1 MKQCAQEC
9 FVTKT
14 NCRNLECRLY
24 IDYTEDFNCTSIAI
38 QKHGPMTL
46 EEIGRRHN
54 ISTVRAKQLV
64 DAALVKLKKLFKRE
78 NTI

>member
-1 MKQCAQEC
+1 MKNCAKEC
-9 FVTKT
+9 FIM
-14 NCRNLECRLY
+14 RNPCENRECRLHIEY
-24 IDYTEDFNCTSIAI
+24 GEDFNCTSIAI

-46 EEIGRRHN
+46 EEIGRRHG

-64 DAALVKLKKLFKRE
+64 DAALLKLKKTLAKQ

>member
-1 MKQCAQEC
+1 MKECAAEC
-9 FVTKT
+9 YRQRRPCEET
-14 NCRNLECRLY
+14 ECRLH
-24 IDYTEDFNCTSIAI
+24 IDWTEDFNCSSIAI

-46 EEIGRRHN
+46 EEIGRRHH

-64 DAALVKLKKLFKRE
+64 DAALEQIKKTFKRE

>member
-1 MKQCAQEC
+1 MKQCA
-9 FVTKT
+9 K
-14 NCRNLECRLY
+14 ECRLY
-24 IDYTEDFNCTSIAI
+24 IDYAEDFNCTSIAI

-64 DAALVKLKKLFKRE
+64 DAALLKLKKLFKRE

>member
-1 MKQCAQEC
+1 MK
-9 FVTKT
+9 K
-14 NCRNLECRLY
+14 NCQNSECRLY
-24 IDYTEDFNCTSIAI
+24 IDYAEDFNCTSIAI

-64 DAALVKLKKLFKRE
+64 DIALLKLKKLFKRE

>member
-1 MKQCAQEC
+1 MKKCAAEC
-9 FVTKT
+9 YRHRRP
-14 NCRNLECRLY
+14 CEEEECRLH
-24 IDYTEDFNCTSIAI
+24 IDWTEDFNCSSIAI

-46 EEIGRRHN
+46 EEIGRRHH

-64 DAALVKLKKLFKRE
+64 DAALEQIKKTFKRE

>member
-1 MKQCAQEC
+1 MKQCAAKCYLHKE
-9 FVTKT
+9 
-14 NCRNLECRLY
+14 NCENKECRLFIEY
-24 IDYTEDFNCTSIAI
+24 PEDFNCTSVAI
-38 QKHGPMTL
+38 QKHGAMTL

-64 DAALVKLKKLFKRE
+64 DGALVKLKNTLKRE

>member
-1 MKQCAQEC
+1 MKNCAKEC
-9 FVTKT
+9 YVMRSPCQ
-14 NCRNLECRLY
+14 NRECRLHIEY
-24 IDYTEDFNCTSIAI
+24 GEDFNCSSIAI

-46 EEIGRRHN
+46 EEIGRRHG

-64 DAALVKLKKLFKRE
+64 DAALLKLKKTLAKQ

>member
-1 MKQCAQEC
+1 MKQCAKEC

-14 NCRNLECRLY
+14 NCQNLECRLY

-64 DAALVKLKKLFKRE
+64 DAALLKLKKLFKRE

>member
-1 MKQCAQEC
+1 MKQCAKDC
-9 FVTKT
+9 LMTKKVCS
-14 NCRNLECRLY
+14 NSECRLH
-24 IDYTEDFNCTSIAI
+24 IDYAEDFNCTSIAI

-64 DAALVKLKKLFKRE
+64 DAALLKLKKTLKRQ